1 MDLGE
6 FFSDLDNNLHG
17 LRIKSYSVSMPT
29 LEDVFLNVASEDS
42 KQLEKERR
50 QFSENDQNNDKILFE
65 TDFNEDYSHKSKFCN
80 DFVASFK
87 RRIFLILRDFKCFL
101 MEILCP
107 ILLVLIGLALSKVKF
122 KYFSDPWNINIS
134 HIGKQIVLFSSIDDI
149 KNITEYHFSE
159 TYENVTCQTL
169 SIANFTQ
176 EQKSEAI
183 INFIETIYETN
194 KDTED
199 SDKKEVDM
207 TEDDYVGYF
216 GALLML
222 KEENYNY
229 EFAVAINSRVRVGP
243 AIYTYYFLKQIIQKA
258 VGKKINID
266 CTYYPMPLTSEF
278 KQRSDLTSNSVV
290 VLFVATAVSLIP
302 SSFVTTIVTER
313 LNNSKHLMRIS
324 GMNTTAY
331 WIVNYIFELAKY
343 YFTCGVCI
351 FLIWLF
357 DYYRKYLSILYV
369 LYGPA
374 MVSSTYILSFLFS
387 KESSAQNIVI
397 LLYFL
402 IGTLGSTAIL
412 MLRGFGSKTPTLGKF
427 FEYIFAFMPNF
438 CFNFGYNLLLNRI
451 LIYVIDYEFIWMFFP
466 DNEVMKRFNL
476 LLSMIIYLV
485 LEIIIY
491 TIILFIIESKY
502 YNYTKPKDEIIPTDI
517 QDELVLK
524 EIERANNSEVKIY
537 NENDISNNY
546 KEYTVRLKKIRKEFI
561 KTGCCQKQEI
571 IVAIKNLN
579 FCVEQGECFGLLG
592 LNGAGKTSTFKCI
605 TQEFS
610 PTNGTIYINGQ
621 DTYNNFDQFKMLIGY
636 CPQYGAIFEYMT
648 VYENLEFYARIK
660 GVKIIYLEK
669 IVNAM
674 IKEMALDEYIKK
686 VAGNLSGG
694 NKRKLSVAIS
704 LLCNPQIIL
713 LDEPSTGMDPE
724 ARRFMWSIIHK
735 ISKIGKKS
743 SVIMTTHSMDEAETL
758 CKRMGIMVNGEFV
771 CLGKASQIKDK
782 YGYGYEIDLRIK
794 PLTVQQQN
802 EYIQIINRNSNTFPH
817 DTINYNENI
826 TNSFNDNNNFMY
838 NKNSKINF
846 DNIND
851 ILISLNKIYF
861 IEELKVDRLGKK
873 IIKDIEL
880 NGNIHLITLLN

>member
-1 MDLGE
+1 MTLWLLLKEE
-6 FFSDLDNNLHG
+6 F
-17 LRIKSYSVSMPT
+17 
-29 LEDVFLNVASEDS
+29 
-42 KQLEKERR
+42 
-50 QFSENDQNNDKILFE
+50 
-65 TDFNEDYSHKSKFCN
+65 
-80 DFVASFK
+80 
-87 RRIFLILRDFKCFL
+87 FLILRDFKCFL

-169 SIANFTQ
+169 PIANFTQ

-199 SDKKEVDM
+199 SDIKEVDM

-290 VLFVATAVSLIP
+290 VLFVSTAVSLIP

-331 WIVNYIFELAKY
+331 WIVNYIFELVKY

-374 MVSSTYILSFLFS
+374 MVSNTYILSFLFS

-397 LLYFL
+397 LLNFL
-402 IGTLGSTAIL
+402 IGTLGSTVIL

-427 FEYIFAFMPNF
+427 FEYIFDFMPNF

-451 LIYVIDYEFIWMFFP
+451 LIYVIDYEFIWMFFSY
-466 DNEVMKRFNL
+466 NEVIKRFNL

-579 FCVEQGECFGLLG
+579 FCVKQGECFGLLG

-610 PTNGTIYINGQ
+610 PTNGTIYINSQ

-636 CPQYGAIFEYMT
+636 CPQ
-648 VYENLEFYARIK
+648 
-660 GVKIIYLEK
+660 
-669 IVNAM
+669 
-674 IKEMALDEYIKK
+674 
-686 VAGNLSGG
+686 
-694 NKRKLSVAIS
+694 
-704 LLCNPQIIL
+704 
-713 LDEPSTGMDPE
+713 
-724 ARRFMWSIIHK
+724 
-735 ISKIGKKS
+735 
-743 SVIMTTHSMDEAETL
+743 
-758 CKRMGIMVNGEFV
+758 
-771 CLGKASQIKDK
+771 
-782 YGYGYEIDLRIK
+782 
-794 PLTVQQQN
+794 
-802 EYIQIINRNSNTFPH
+802 
-817 DTINYNENI
+817 
-826 TNSFNDNNNFMY
+826 
-838 NKNSKINF
+838 
-846 DNIND
+846 
-851 ILISLNKIYF
+851 
-861 IEELKVDRLGKK
+861 
-873 IIKDIEL
+873 
-880 NGNIHLITLLN
+880 